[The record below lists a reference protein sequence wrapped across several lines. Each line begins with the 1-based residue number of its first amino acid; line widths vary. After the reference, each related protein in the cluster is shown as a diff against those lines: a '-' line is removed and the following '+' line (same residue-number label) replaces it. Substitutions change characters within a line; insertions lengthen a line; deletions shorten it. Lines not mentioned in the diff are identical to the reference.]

1 MIKIGDKV
9 RFMVKYDDKEKI
21 RYGCIKMID
30 YKNDMCIVV
39 ENLSENKYFWN
50 IPIKDLYFDDIE
62 SCDNSFIKIG
72 DKVTFMGYYNGENKI
87 RIGTLAEKV
96 DDKVCV
102 VVENLPFGH
111 IYRWYVNFDELNPSV
126 KIEDTYEEP
135 QEDEYVVNNR
145 LSWDEYFIE
154 ILKIVS
160 QRSSCLSRQ
169 VGAVIVKDNR
179 ILATGYNGSPSG
191 VQSCYEKGYCIRKN
205 SKSGENLNMCFA
217 THAEENA
224 ILQCAKFGISCDG
237 ATIYITCFPCER
249 CMKSIIQSGIKEVV
263 YINDYNDEISKSLA
277 NLSQITIRRY
287 GDE

>member
-1 MIKIGDKV
+1 MKINIGDKV
-9 RFMVKYDDKEKI
+9 RFMGKYNGEQKV
-21 RYGCIKMID
+21 RYGQITEID
-30 YKNDMCIVV
+30 YKNDMCTVV
-39 ENLSENKYFWN
+39 EELPFGYKYFWN
-50 IPIKDLYFDDIE
+50 LFISELHFD
-62 SCDNSFIKIG
+62 
-72 DKVTFMGYYNGENKI
+72 
-87 RIGTLAEKV
+87 
-96 DDKVCV
+96 
-102 VVENLPFGH
+102 VE
-111 IYRWYVNFDELNPSV
+111 
-126 KIEDTYEEP
+126 
-135 QEDEYVVNNR
+135 EDEIQQSQR

-249 CMKSIIQSGIKEVV
+249 CMKSIIQSGIKEIV
-263 YINDYNDEISKSLA
+263 YINDYNDQISKSLA
-277 NLSQITIRRY
+277 NLSKITIRRY